1 MRKAEGFSNGHCE
14 KEASE
19 AAFVFPAA
27 LTSKQPAKQVME
39 REARACE

>member
-1 MRKAEGFSNGHCE
+1 MRKTEGFPSGHCE

-27 LTSKQPAKQVME
+27 LTSKQSAKQVME
-39 REARACE
+39 RKARACE